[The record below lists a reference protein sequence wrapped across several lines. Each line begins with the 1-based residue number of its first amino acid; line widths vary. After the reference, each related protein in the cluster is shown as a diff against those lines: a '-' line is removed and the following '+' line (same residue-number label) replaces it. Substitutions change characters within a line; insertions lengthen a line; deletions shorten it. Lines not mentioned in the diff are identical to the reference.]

1 VQWAGS
7 EAKERISAA
16 AVDLR
21 YRDEREDEEVG
32 FAVAYRMEVILAFVW
47 IGKNSSAHAFRK
59 ENIACIVY

>member
-1 VQWAGS
+1 M
-7 EAKERISAA
+7 
-16 AVDLR
+16 DLR